1 MMNED
6 KQLETSYLRAVKRVK
21 EIKGFYTHL
30 MVYIVINI
38 MVSTINMVLNHQISD
53 SASFFKALG
62 HFSTY
67 MTWVLW
73 GIGLLVH
80 GLNVFWLRAT
90 YFKKWEDRKMQEYMN
105 EDVGESNQRY
115 Q

>member
-1 MMNED
+1 MKANE
-6 KQLETSYLRAVKRVK
+6 QRELTYLRAVKRVK

-30 MVYIVINI
+30 MVYVVINI
-38 MVSTINMVLNHQISD
+38 MVSAINMFLNHQISD

-73 GIGLLVH
+73 GIGLLIH
-80 GLNVFWLRAT
+80 GLNVFWLKAS
-90 YFKKWEDRKMQEYMN
+90 YFKKWEDRKLQEFMN
-105 EDVGESNQRY
+105 EDLEDSTQQY
-115 Q
+115 E